1 MRWGGGRNP
10 PPPPPP
16 PPPSPPPPPPPP
28 PPLWETVQGAPLPT
42 LKEIET
48 LEETS
53 THDVKLKKGE
63 EYVETCEDDKDDV
76 YEFDSD
82 YSERNDC

>member
-1 MRWGGGRNP
+1 MEGGGSVLIVRWGAQPPVP
-10 PPPPPP
+10 PPQPPPQ
-16 PPPSPPPPPPPP
+16 
-28 PPLWETVQGAPLPT
+28 PLWKTLQGESLPT

-63 EYVETCEDDKDDV
+63 EYVETCEDDEDDV

>member
-1 MRWGGGRNP
+1 MEGGGGRFERNMGGATPRP
-10 PPPPPP
+10 PPQPPPQ
-16 PPPSPPPPPPPP
+16 
-28 PPLWETVQGAPLPT
+28 PLWKTLQGESLPT

-63 EYVETCEDDKDDV
+63 EYVETCEDDEDDV